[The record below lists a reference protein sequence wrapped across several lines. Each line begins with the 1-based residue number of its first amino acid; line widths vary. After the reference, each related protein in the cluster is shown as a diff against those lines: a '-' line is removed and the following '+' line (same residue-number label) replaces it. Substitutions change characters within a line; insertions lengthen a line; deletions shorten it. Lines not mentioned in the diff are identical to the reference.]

1 MREAYLASQAS
12 ATVKPAPVANPEELA
27 IPPFSG
33 EDLQLLKG
41 EELILPTLEDLPTA
55 FFSKTFGQ
63 RPAYYMLCLKKR
75 VDGTVI
81 PFELWL
87 ASLSRKIYHLREGKL
102 PQDIDSQKVMNC
114 GGGLVI
120 ISANMAA
127 CEYQPYK
134 TFSIIAGKK
143 FPVVENFRIETY
155 GRDNEGRIDYNKT
168 TFKLLYQLGGDASE
182 AAYQEIPSA
191 TTTEAAIAAMKATL
205 SPASVALAAAAGTP
219 TAAKGKKGNKANK
232 QP

>member
-1 MREAYLASQAS
+1 MAETREYQALKEAYMASQAN
-12 ATVKPAPVANPEELA
+12 ATVKPSPVSNPDELS

-41 EELILPTLEDLPTA
+41 EELILPTLEDLPTS

-63 RPAYYMLCLKKR
+63 RPAYYMLCSKKR
-75 VDGTVI
+75 GDGSVI

-102 PQDIDSQKVMNC
+102 PQDTALQKTMNC
-114 GGGLVI
+114 GGGLII

-127 CEYQPYK
+127 NEYKPYK
-134 TFSIIAGKK
+134 AFAAIAGKK

-168 TFKLLYQLGGDASE
+168 TFKLLYQLGRDASE

-191 TTTEAAIAAMKATL
+191 TATEASIAAMKKTL
-205 SPASVALAAAAGTP
+205 SPASAASAG
-219 TAAKGKKGNKANK
+219 AKGGKAGKKS
-232 QP
+232 